1 MPYSDSNS
9 RPPSPEPAPAPP
21 PNSPRDGVTRLA
33 KAFCDGGG
41 PIGDTGVLCLE
52 DLFCIRE
59 TMDTED
65 PSAQYKHN
73 LERGYNHC
81 PNASWEHPE
90 ATSLLGFPVLSFTR
104 YERGK
109 KHSVPL
115 CCVRLSPSDI

>member
-59 TMDTED
+59 TMDTEVFCD
-65 PSAQYKHN
+65 NSKGSITW
-73 LERGYNHC
+73 R
-81 PNASWEHPE
+81 EHE
-90 ATSLLGFPVLSFTR
+90 V
-104 YERGK
+104 K
-109 KHSVPL
+109 
-115 CCVRLSPSDI
+115 